1 VETPDESIPASR
13 LMIAAHQAVMYADI
27 FDCPLTRDE
36 IFEFLP
42 ARASSRGE
50 VDAAI
55 DLLLAD
61 GDAVDSD
68 GSFIYCA
75 GRGDLVKLRGQHIDQ
90 AKRAWPRARSY
101 GRIFW
106 AIPFVRMVAVTGALT
121 VNNVH
126 ARDDIDFLVV
136 TEPGRLWLTRGM
148 IVLVCRLA
156 RLFGDTLCP
165 NYLVTTRAMNLKG
178 RDVYTAHE
186 LAQMVPLHG
195 RKAAQGF
202 WAENMWYRELLPNS
216 RNGIPAQIYDE
227 LPRPVRI
234 AKVVFEALLRL
245 PPMDRVEEWEQR
257 RKIARLSRNAP
268 TDATETHYTAE
279 VCKGHDSAHRTRTM
293 EQWAQRIE
301 AMRAARAA

>member
-1 VETPDESIPASR
+1 VETPEESIPASR
-13 LMIAAHQAVMYADI
+13 LIIAAHQAIMYADI

-42 ARASSRGE
+42 ARSSSRDE
-50 VDAAI
+50 VEAAI
-55 DLLLAD
+55 ELLLAD
-61 GDAVDSD
+61 GDAVGSD
-68 GSFIYCA
+68 GQFIYCT
-75 GRGDLVKLRGQHIDQ
+75 GRGDLVKLRRQRIEQ
-90 AKRAWPRARSY
+90 AQRAWPRARRY

-106 AIPFVRMVAVTGALT
+106 SIPFVRMVAVTGALA

-136 TEPGRLWLTRGM
+136 AEPGRLWLTRGM
-148 IVLVCRLA
+148 IVLVCRVA

-165 NYLVTTRAMNLKG
+165 NYLVTTRAMNLTG
-178 RDVYTAHE
+178 RDLYTAHE

-195 RKAAQGF
+195 RNAAQGF
-202 WAENMWYRELLPNS
+202 WLENMWHRELLPNS
-216 RNGIPAQIYDE
+216 RNGKLAQIYDE

-234 AKVVFEALLRL
+234 AKAVLEALLRL
-245 PPMDRVEEWEQR
+245 PAMDRVEAWEQR

-268 TDATETHYTAE
+268 TDATETHYTSD

-293 EQWAQRIE
+293 EHWAQRIE
-301 AMRAARAA
+301 AIRARRAA